1 MGYLDQEALT
11 ELLDMEAVPV
21 CNTLAS
27 LLGRNARAAVTELGE
42 TDRET
47 LTEYLPHFNVVIEA
61 ERTAEGL
68 RVPQLY
74 VFDRADMLKISNFI
88 MGLPVNTESP
98 LDEIALSTLKEVA
111 SQCMGAAMENL
122 GDFLGR
128 EMGEVLTRV
137 TAFDSAERI
146 LDTISLWDKV
156 PHLLLI
162 RFHLEIEG
170 VLSAEVLGIA
180 TEELKEIFGIPV
192 MGQEPAAEEAVHTE
206 ELPFR
211 KKEKTVAFREVSFP
225 EFKYVP
231 LDNQVDHIGEERKK
245 LRDITLDVSVRIGG
259 TVCSVKDILALQKG
273 QILTLDKQAG
283 SPADVVVNGK
293 LIGKSDVL
301 VTDDKFAA
309 RIIEIIGKRD

>member
-137 TAFDSAERI
+137 TAFDSEERI
-146 LDTISLWDKV
+146 LDTIS
-156 PHLLLI
+156 P
-162 RFHLEIEG
+162 
-170 VLSAEVLGIA
+170 
-180 TEELKEIFGIPV
+180 FG
-192 MGQEPAAEEAVHTE
+192 
-206 ELPFR
+206 
-211 KKEKTVAFREVSFP
+211 
-225 EFKYVP
+225 
-231 LDNQVDHIGEERKK
+231 
-245 LRDITLDVSVRIGG
+245 
-259 TVCSVKDILALQKG
+259 
-273 QILTLDKQAG
+273 
-283 SPADVVVNGK
+283 
-293 LIGKSDVL
+293 
-301 VTDDKFAA
+301 
-309 RIIEIIGKRD
+309 

>member
-11 ELLDMEAVPV
+11 ELLEMEAVPV

-27 LLGRNARAAVTELGE
+27 LLGRNARATVTELGE
-42 TDRET
+42 TDMEA
-47 LTEYLPHFNVVIEA
+47 LAEYLPHFNVVIEA

-74 VFDRADMLKISNFI
+74 VFDRADMVKISNFI

-111 SQCMGAAMENL
+111 SQCMGAAMDDL

-146 LDTISLWDKV
+146 LDTIRGWDREQQLV
-156 PHLLLI
+156 LI
-162 RFHLEIEG
+162 RLHLEIDG
-170 VLSAEVLGIA
+170 VLAAEVIGIA
-180 TEELKEIFGIPV
+180 TEELQEIFGIPV
-192 MGQEPAAEEAVHTE
+192 MGQETAAEEPVLAE
-206 ELPFR
+206 DLAFK
-211 KKEKTVAFREVSFP
+211 KKEKTVSFREVSFP

-231 LDNQVDHIGEERKK
+231 CL
-245 LRDITLDVSVRIGG
+245 LYTSPSPRDS
-259 TVCSVKDILALQKG
+259 
-273 QILTLDKQAG
+273 
-283 SPADVVVNGK
+283 
-293 LIGKSDVL
+293 
-301 VTDDKFAA
+301 
-309 RIIEIIGKRD
+309 

>member
-27 LLGRNARAAVTELGE
+27 LLGRNARATVTELGV
-42 TDRET
+42 TDMEA
-47 LTEYLPHFNVVIEA
+47 LTEQLPHFNVVIEA

-74 VFDRADMLKISNFI
+74 VFDRADMLKLSNFI

-111 SQCMGAAMENL
+111 SQCLGAAMADL

-137 TAFDSAERI
+137 TAFDSAEQI
-146 LDTISLWDKV
+146 LDTIRRWSRDAG
-156 PHLLLI
+156 LLLI

-170 VLSAEVLGIA
+170 VLSAVVLGIA
-180 TEELKEIFGIPV
+180 TEELQEIFGIPV
-192 MGQEPAAEEAVHTE
+192 MSQDMEETVGTE
-206 ELPFR
+206 ALPF
-211 KKEKTVAFREVSFP
+211 KKKGQTVAFREVSFP
-225 EFKYVP
+225 EFNYVP
-231 LDNQVDHIGEERKK
+231 LDNQVEHIAEERDK

-259 TVCSVKDILALQKG
+259 TVCSVKDILALQNG

-293 LIGKSDVL
+293 LIGKGDVL

-309 RIIEIIGKRD
+309 RIIEIVGKRD